1 MEGKEQL
8 MEVLKP
14 ELMGLVDVSMDLNG
28 GVQIQRE
35 RSSIRFGS
43 AEAVR
48 EAVGKRETE
57 RGERGKL

>member
-28 GVQIQRE
+28 GVQI
-35 RSSIRFGS
+35 
-43 AEAVR
+43 
-48 EAVGKRETE
+48 
-57 RGERGKL
+57 